1 VVRKP
6 DRCDQLRRWG
16 VTVVEGDLRDQKSL
30 ERAAQGIDV
39 VYHIAALFRPE
50 NVSRREM
57 WEANVLGTR
66 HMLDAAVKAKVHRF
80 VHCSTVGV
88 HGDVMDPP
96 ADEHAPYRPGD
107 YYQESKTEGEQ
118 VVLEYMA
125 DGRLPIVVF
134 RPGGIYGPRDLRFL
148 KLLKAVKKR
157 KFVMIGS
164 GKIFYQMIYIDDL
177 VAGILLCGNDP
188 RALGNTYIL
197 TGDEPVTLNELV
209 RVICEVFEVSPRRL
223 RVPVTPVYLA
233 AIGCEL
239 VCKPLGINPPLYRR
253 RVDFFRKTRWFDVSK
268 AKAELGFRPAIDL
281 RTGIERT
288 ADWYRSNG
296 YL

>member
-1 VVRKP
+1 
-6 DRCDQLRRWG
+6 
-16 VTVVEGDLRDQKSL
+16 
-30 ERAAQGIDV
+30 
-39 VYHIAALFRPE
+39 
-50 NVSRREM
+50 
-57 WEANVLGTR
+57 
-66 HMLDAAVKAKVHRF
+66 
-80 VHCSTVGV
+80 
-88 HGDVMDPP
+88 
-96 ADEHAPYRPGD
+96 
-107 YYQESKTEGEQ
+107 
-118 VVLEYMA
+118 
-125 DGRLPIVVF
+125 
-134 RPGGIYGPRDLRFL
+134 
-148 KLLKAVKKR
+148 
-157 KFVMIGS
+157 
-164 GKIFYQMIYIDDL
+164 
-177 VAGILLCGNDP
+177 LLCGNDP